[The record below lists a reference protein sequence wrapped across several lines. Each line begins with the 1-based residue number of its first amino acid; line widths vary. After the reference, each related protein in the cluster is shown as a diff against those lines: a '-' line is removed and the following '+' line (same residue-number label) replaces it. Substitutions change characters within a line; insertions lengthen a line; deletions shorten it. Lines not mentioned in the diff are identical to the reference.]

1 MLSGGSMVVH
11 LYWIWFVWE
20 ERRRQVGAWE
30 ISGAHEAVWIHQIFS
45 GKFERLVFHYEVNY
59 LKPLSASMVE
69 AQPPVRKEDIII
81 VGAGIAGLATA
92 VSLHRFGQQS
102 PLIHQNL
109 TRVPG
114 VNLISFCPHSFC
126 NSDYFLY
133 KSCFSYML
141 SILKIII
148 KWCINLI

>member
-1 MLSGGSMVVH
+1 MAKSFTSLLLLNSPLSPPSSFSQSLHH
-11 LYWIWFVWE
+11 LQAKTFPQSQSYFG
-20 ERRRQVGAWE
+20 VGT
-30 ISGAHEAVWIHQIFS
+30 
-45 GKFERLVFHYEVNY
+45 RT
-59 LKPLSASMVE
+59 KPISASMVE

-148 KWCINLI
+148 K